1 MESQL
6 HIFDCDG
13 VLISSNKLKTDTF
26 GEIASKFVPDNIVK
40 EFINFHKINGGIS
53 RWEKFS
59 YLKKISKDY
68 ELPNIEDLANQFA
81 ALIDLKINY
90 ISPIRGALDFTNNLN
105 KEGAKIYVVSGGEQ
119 NQVRKIL
126 DNLKFEIAAE
136 RIFGS
141 PVNKFVHFENI
152 KNKHPKLETM
162 VYGDSILDA
171 KCAHFINSEFT
182 FVEEDS
188 DTNKKELKK
197 NISFEFSTIWNFLDI
212 L

>member
-13 VLISSNKLKTDTF
+13 VLISSNKLKTDAF
-26 GEIASKFVPDNIVK
+26 EEIASKFVPDKIVK
-40 EFINFHKINGGIS
+40 KFINFHKTNGGLS

-68 ELPNIEDLANQFA
+68 ELPKIEDLANQFA

-90 ISPIRGALDFTNNLN
+90 ISPIPGALEFTNKLN
-105 KEGAKIYVVSGGEQ
+105 EEGAKIYVVSGGEQ

-126 DNLKFEIAAE
+126 NNLNFKISSE

-152 KNKHPKLETM
+152 KHKHPKLKTM

-188 DTNKKELKK
+188 DINKKELKK
-197 NISFEFSTIWNFLDI
+197 NIFYEFSTIWNFLDI
-212 L
+212 